1 MTKSTMEATAKSGEV
16 LKLELT
22 TRFNQLLPIHHE

>member
-1 MTKSTMEATAKSGEV
+1 MTKSTMGAATESGEV